1 MKNLDIELVKEAR
14 ALHWPRNTLAESA
27 RATMAERLC
36 DEVERLGHLLEATSN
51 TLAIELAEAQSELV
65 DLWARLE
72 KEGRPLRLPDSKEK

>member
-1 MKNLDIELVKEAR
+1 MKSDVELVKEAR

-36 DEVERLGHLLEATSN
+36 DEVERLSTSN
-51 TLAIELAEAQSELV
+51 ALAIELAKAQDELD

-72 KEGRPLRLPDSKEK
+72 KEGSPFRLPDPKENQ